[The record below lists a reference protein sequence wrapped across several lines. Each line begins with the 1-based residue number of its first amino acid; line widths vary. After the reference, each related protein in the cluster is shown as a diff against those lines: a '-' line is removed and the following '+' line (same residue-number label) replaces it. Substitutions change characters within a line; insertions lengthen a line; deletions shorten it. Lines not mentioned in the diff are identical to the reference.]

1 MALNKVYALLS
12 RSGVIIA
19 LGLGLGFWLKLAFLK
34 NLCDNNEPQKLA

>member
-19 LGLGLGFWLKLAFLK
+19 LGLGFWLKLAFLK